1 MAAMTASLR
10 HLIQRVE
17 STPEPLVVRC
27 DDGAPFAGPVV
38 VLPSAF
44 NPPTRAHIHLLETAA
59 RSLEA
64 TPAALLTTKNVA
76 KEAHGADHLQ
86 RVEMLLAAC
95 RSLPR
100 LAVLV
105 SNQARIIDQ
114 AAVLSAAFPL
124 AEFAMVVGYDTL
136 VRLFDPMYYADM
148 EAELG
153 LFFAAH
159 RLVATNRAEHG
170 IDEVEAYLA
179 SVPAAFQGRILA
191 LAIDDHH
198 ASLSS
203 TAARGHA
210 AQGVDSHALLPEV
223 AEYVRRHRLYRE

>member
-10 HLIQRVE
+10 RLIQRVE
-17 STPEPLVVRC
+17 STQEPLVVRC
-27 DDGAPFAGPVV
+27 DDGAPFAGLVV

-124 AEFAMVVGYDTL
+124 AEFAVVVGYDTL
-136 VRLFDPMYYADM
+136 VRLFDPVYYTNV

-153 LFFAAH
+153 PFFADH
-159 RLVATNRAEHG
+159 RLVAANRAEHG
-170 IDEVEAYLA
+170 VDEVEAYIKE
-179 SVPAAFQGRILA
+179 VPRAFRGRIVA
-191 LAIDDHH
+191 LEIDDDH
-198 ASLSS
+198 ATLSS

-210 AQGVDSHALLPEV
+210 ADGVESDVLLPEV
-223 AEYVRRHRLYRE
+223 AEYVRRNGLYRE